1 MENFI
6 VLCWLCAFLRYT
18 MAADRRTRQTL
29 AHGHLHTLRHLVWAL
44 YNFHKEISQ
53 GDLTMQI
60 QVRLFATLRQLAG
73 WSQQPLELP
82 EGATLDDALAAIDA
96 RYPALTIGKRTFYAA
111 VNQEYA
117 KGDQVLREG
126 DEVAI
131 FPPVSGGSCCHIKY
145 NGRNRHGP
153 TSIILMG

>member
-1 MENFI
+1 
-6 VLCWLCAFLRYT
+6 
-18 MAADRRTRQTL
+18 
-29 AHGHLHTLRHLVWAL
+29 
-44 YNFHKEISQ
+44 
-53 GDLTMQI
+53 MQI

-131 FPPVSGGSCCHIKY
+131 FPPVSGGSCRHIKY